1 MYMHMSRYNASSRIE
16 QYQSTNQMQVLENIN
31 SLHVMIV
38 KDGLYDATYEIQRSG
53 AKVEIEVGR

>member
-1 MYMHMSRYNASSRIE
+1 MYMHMSWYNASSRIE
-16 QYQSTNQMQVLENIN
+16 QYQSTNQMQVLENID

-38 KDGLYDATYEIQRSG
+38 KDELYDAVYEVQHSG